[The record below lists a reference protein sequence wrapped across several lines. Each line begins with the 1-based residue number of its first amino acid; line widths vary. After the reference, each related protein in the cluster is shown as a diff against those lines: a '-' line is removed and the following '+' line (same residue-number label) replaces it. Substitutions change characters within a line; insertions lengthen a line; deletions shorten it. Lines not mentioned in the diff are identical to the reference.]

1 MPVSDISGKWTYRS
15 FHNNSNPV
23 TGDAKTALGLFF
35 AEAEFNFEVVSNSA
49 FKGVIDWG
57 SGGLD
62 LSGTMR
68 PGGEDTPTA
77 FMISGI
83 GRAGSQTDGWE
94 YDYNGCLAYKWP
106 YGVNQVPALVG
117 SLVRAKPHGS
127 APAGYVASFIAV
139 KKN

>member
-1 MPVSDISGKWTYRS
+1 MPVSDIAGKWTYRS
-15 FHNNSNPV
+15 FHNNPKPV
-23 TGDAKTALGLFF
+23 TGDAQTALGLFF
-35 AEAEFNFEVVSNSA
+35 AEAEFRFEALSDTA

-62 LSGTMR
+62 LSGTLR
-68 PGGEDTPTA
+68 RGGEDTPTA
-77 FMISGI
+77 FAIVGL
-83 GRAGSQTDGWE
+83 GRPGSETDGWE

-106 YGVNQVPALVG
+106 NGVNQVPALVG

-139 KKN
+139 KKD